1 MVSSTNSS
9 DTTSC
14 NIGCALV
21 RDDHTGSDPLETVS
35 SNSQR
40 SQDQVTV
47 VLSQNLNP
55 VAESTPPAT
64 GGMPQSYSPAR
75 AQSSTRRPS
84 PAPFSSHRGGE
95 PNGPSG
101 RNSSTTGAS
110 SSIPT
115 LNLLA
120 IASSQ
125 NDGRPQTASG
135 ASSAMRRNVSAH
147 PQAQRGREG
156 SSGTT
161 LARATAGNTALE
173 LARTAVRPSS
183 APRPHRVVTGGIVE
197 EPQENLELHRSQKQP
212 DSGPCG
218 PARHPGAG

>member
-1 MVSSTNSS
+1 MASSTNSS
-9 DTTSC
+9 NATSC

-21 RDDHTGSDPLETVS
+21 RDDHTGSDPLDTVS

-47 VLSQNLNP
+47 VLRQNLNT
-55 VAESTPPAT
+55 VVENTT

-75 AQSSTRRPS
+75 APSGTRRPS
-84 PAPFSSHRGGE
+84 PVPFSSHRGGE

-101 RNSSTTGAS
+101 KDSSTNGAS

-115 LNLLA
+115 LNLQA
-120 IASSQ
+120 IANSQ

-135 ASSAMRRNVSAH
+135 SSSAMRRNVSAH
-147 PQAQRGREG
+147 PQALRGREG

-161 LARATAGNTALE
+161 LARATGGNTALE
-173 LARTAVRPSS
+173 LVRTVGRP
-183 APRPHRVVTGGIVE
+183 
-197 EPQENLELHRSQKQP
+197 
-212 DSGPCG
+212 
-218 PARHPGAG
+218 